1 MAYQFRRIAPGD
13 FDPNIGVGFF
23 LPFNSPSCF
32 SSTYT
37 SADAI
42 KNNLI
47 NWFLTNKGE
56 RLLQPNFGG
65 NLRQFIFQQ
74 LATGTL
80 EDVEEEVQTQLNLYF
95 PSIIVQNLEITQNQT
110 TQDININITYSIS
123 ETNIQDNLTLLLQT

>member
-13 FDPNIGVGFF
+13 FNPNTGVGVN
-23 LPFNSPSCF
+23 LPFNAPSCF
-32 SSTYT
+32 TSNYT
-37 SADAI
+37 NKDAL

-74 LATGTL
+74 LAQGTL
-80 EDVEEEVQTQLNLYF
+80 TDVEEEVSTQLSTYF
-95 PSIIVQNLEITQNQT
+95 PSVNVLRLEITQNQN
-110 TQDININITYSIS
+110 TQDINISIKYSITS
-123 ETNIQDNLTLLLQT
+123 TGIEDNLQLLLQV